1 LTEYEY
7 YEYGLEGFLP
17 GLVVPLANRPE
28 VDSWKGFEGLTIVRR
43 KVTAGPWTEYTGE
56 FAPGDRVQQVPESAT
71 YEGPTGTVA
80 ELRGERVRV
89 TWDPQEGRCWSIEW
103 PQHLRKV

>member
-1 LTEYEY
+1 MTDYEY
-7 YEYGLEGFLP
+7 YEYALEGINEMIIPLP
-17 GLVVPLANRPE
+17 GRP
-28 VDSWKGFEGLTIVRR
+28 VDGLYDTIGFTVVRR